1 MPTRSGRQQ
10 PPKSAVL
17 AICTANVSL
26 SSSDSW
32 NAAQLLLPLSLGK
45 VAGRWNGSREG
56 SCLGFG
62 PSHRHPSIPRSSKRF
77 DENTGDACDSRL
89 LESGTVRPSRTWLYH
104 VPGSWSQANG
114 VVNPIPAGPEGGL
127 CRYPQRVLGCIV
139 SPSRLRCDYNT
150 VFPSAPEIGFLPFLR
165 DPWRGNHH
173 WSGMK
178 EDLL

>member
-10 PPKSAVL
+10 PPTSAVL
-17 AICTANVSL
+17 AICITNPSL
-26 SSSDSW
+26 SSSGSW
-32 NAAQLLLPLSLGK
+32 ERGSALTSPLSGKGCRQMEWLPRGLLP
-45 VAGRWNGSREG
+45 
-56 SCLGFG
+56 
-62 PSHRHPSIPRSSKRF
+62 RF
-77 DENTGDACDSRL
+77 RTIAQTSVDPTIKQIRKKNTGDACYSRL

-150 VFPSAPEIGFLPFLR
+150 VFPSAPEIGFLTDPLR
-165 DPWRGNHH
+165 ENHH